1 MIRNKEELKR
11 EIKLKLE
18 KKADELVESMDCDDE
33 QFTIDAIESIM
44 TKFNLESKQIAIDTV
59 NDAIASFDERNIISK
74 KNRKSKD

>member
-18 KKADELVESMDCDDE
+18 KKAYELVESMDCDDE

>member
-74 KNRKSKD
+74 KNRKLKD